1 MTRSTKTL
9 DSTISSLIVE
19 QGDQKFVERL
29 DPSVLPKGVT
39 KDTTQNKVESIKLE
53 IELLQ
58 SKLWAQST
66 ESLLVVLQGL
76 DTAGKDSTIRRVFEG
91 VNPQGVE
98 VHSFKVPS
106 AEESAHD
113 FLWRAHKVTPKTGL
127 ITIFNRSYYEDLLV
141 PRATN
146 SLPEDTIKRRVHS
159 VLEFE
164 SHLAAN
170 GVHIVKFYLDISEKE
185 QDKRLL
191 ERLDTPDKNWKFSTS
206 DLATRHNRKAY
217 KSAYA
222 KTIPETSTDIAP
234 WYIVPSD
241 HRWYRDFIVLT
252 VVLKTMQE
260 IDPHFPKAQ
269 KENIMQ
275 MREELEKIK

>member
-1 MTRSTKTL
+1 MTQSHKKL
-9 DSTISSLIVE
+9 DRFISSFIVE
-19 QGDQKFVERL
+19 KGDHRFFEGF
-29 DPSVLPKGVT
+29 DPSVLPKSIT
-39 KDTTQNKVESIKLE
+39 KDDIGSKVASIKSE
-53 IELLQ
+53 IENLQ
-58 SKLWAQST
+58 AKLWAQATDSV
-66 ESLLVVLQGL
+66 LIVLQGL

-98 VHSFKVPS
+98 VHSFKVPT